1 MKVFRKLVSIVAAA
15 TVLTSSLAFS
25 ISAQA
30 AQVDDSAAVASE
42 PNIQENAGDGVI
54 LHAFNWSYNSIKQ
67 NLPQIAAAGYSTVQT
82 SPVTQPKDFGPWS
95 DVAGQW
101 SKLYQPVSLSVSDNT
116 WLGNKAELT
125 ALCQE
130 ADKYGI
136 KIIVDIVANHM
147 ANYKV
152 SDNQVDANRLSD
164 EVKTYEP
171 EIFNNYSAYFHSERY
186 DASDSSAEMMTR
198 GHVSSCPDLNTG
210 NSFVQNKIY
219 ALLKECID
227 CGVDGFRFDA
237 AKHIETEA
245 DGSVLSQFW
254 ANTLDKAAQ
263 NYKSTY
269 GKDLFAY
276 GEILNG
282 ISGRN
287 VNAYTKRMRVTE
299 NKYSDN
305 ILAGVQNGSTSQSS
319 STNYQL
325 SGSADKAVVWVES
338 HDTYMGESGSAG
350 IRNTQKI
357 TDDKIVKAWAIVAA
371 RKGSAP
377 LFFARPGTAAM
388 GEAATD
394 LTYKNT
400 AVSEINKFHNAFA
413 KVNSEKVGTS
423 GSIVYVARGSEG
435 VVLSNI
441 NGFAASASVS
451 GTGLADGSYV
461 DTITGNA
468 FTVSGGTLSG
478 QIGSTGVAVVYKSTA
493 TPKANASVEPGSFTT
508 DTINVTLSLENAV
521 SGTYALEDSTPAS
534 FTGNTT
540 IRIGSDYQVGETITL
555 NLTATDAAGNTA
567 KYVYSYTKK
576 APTSSGI
583 YVFAKDSLNIKNW
596 SSLKCYVYDETTDK
610 NIIYSNGGWSGTLME
625 HDTKQGYFYIDVPA
639 RCTALNTTTGKMTES
654 DFDLAHSP
662 NTYVIINGVPK
673 NGTQT
678 TQYPSANAVEAQKLK
693 LNGQSHVLDA
703 LSASGWKVTSMTPTF
718 VDVQATDV
726 TKGGQTEPTTEE
738 PTEPT
743 TEEPT
748 EPETKFVQLGV
759 YGDVNE
765 DGIINVTDVTRV
777 QRHLAEQPQ
786 QQLTG
791 VAKLMAD
798 VDKDGVISIKD
809 VSYIQMYIAEYPS
822 GYHHTGEPY
831 GEYRIVDPTAEKFT
845 VTAKSNLFG
854 TKTAKLDND
863 TNTFTVTY
871 FMNSEKSFFS
881 GDWLLTYDK
890 TVLQPLANQAF
901 MPKVGA
907 ATYNTSP
914 ASAQGGGV
922 SGNAAVL
929 TLIPMRTE
937 SGNQVPLVSVTFK
950 VLKAADTEVNLN
962 VKDLTL
968 SKLNPGEGTSRVANE
983 TDVVAN
989 SAVKQPDVAYTL
1001 YTSVYAGSLNE
1012 GYTNASDPKVEYNP
1026 SVVDPTNPTDPTDPT
1041 TPVPTDPAPSHRTI
1055 YFTDNQGWGAAFIH
1069 YWGSSIDPDTEW
1081 PGVPM
1086 TLCDHD
1092 DGFGNP
1098 QYEYSIATDVAGIVF
1113 NSGAGVSDGGHQTVD
1128 ITYDNDTSGW
1138 YPTGETDDEGK
1149 DLVDS
1154 WILEDPD
1161 PIPDPT
1167 TAPDPSDTK
1176 RIEFTDNKGWGSVN
1190 IYIYGPDGELSAWP
1204 GFGMNQKGDNG
1215 YGGIN
1220 YYYDVPTN
1228 AEFVIFSN
1236 GDGSDQT
1243 VNVPFS
1249 TDVTGWYPTEEKDAE
1264 GHWQVESWREDNPD
1278 QPGGTRQILFTDNK
1292 GWGQVYIHYWGSAS
1306 GDTEW
1311 PGTAMT
1317 PAGNNDYNEP
1327 QYSFNIPTDVDGI
1340 VFNNGNGEQTADAY
1354 YESDITG
1361 WYPLDSKND
1370 KGYYEVGNWKDGGGG
1385 TGTDG
1390 FYLVGY
1396 FDGEDYWGLDHP
1408 FVGGKVTVNFSTT
1421 SYVFIRDEAGKAWMT
1436 NGWAGEDAGSA
1447 TLYSTDITGEKS
1459 DKLIAPAGS
1468 VTFTLVNNG
1477 DGTFTLSNGNG
1488 GSVTPVD
1495 PSETRQIQFTN
1506 NDGWE
1511 AVFAYAYNDNGDL
1524 LGSWPGTQMTDMGDN
1539 GYGQHNFSAD
1549 VPTNA
1554 SYIIFNN
1561 GSGVYDGGQQTVDI
1575 PYDNEVTGWYLV
1587 EGTDENG
1594 KRLVGSW
1601 REGNDT
1607 VTVLFTNNKGWG
1619 SVNIHYWGGSSS
1631 SECPGVAMTLS
1642 GTNDYGEQQ
1651 FSATIPADTTGI
1663 VFNDGNGSQTANID
1677 FSGQTGFYLTEQ
1689 SYGKWNVGS
1698 WW

>member
-30 AQVDDSAAVASE
+30 AQIDNSAAVASE

-101 SKLYQPVSLSVSDNT
+101 SKLYQPVSLSVSNNT
-116 WLGNKAELT
+116 WLGNKAELK

-147 ANYKV
+147 ANYKI

-171 EIFNNYSAYFHSERY
+171 EMYNNYSAYFHSERY

-198 GHVSSCPDLNTG
+198 GHVSACPDLNTG

-219 ALLKECID
+219 SLLKECID

-245 DGSVLSQFW
+245 DGNVLSQFW

-263 NYKSTY
+263 NYKSAY

-305 ILAGVQNGSTSQSS
+305 ILAGVQNGNTNQAS

-350 IRNTQKI
+350 ISNTQKV
-357 TDDKIVKAWAIVAA
+357 TDEKIVKAWAIVAA

-377 LFFARPGTAAM
+377 LFFARPGSAAM

-423 GSIVYVARGSEG
+423 GSIVYVARGTEG

-441 NGFAASASVS
+441 NGFATKATVS
-451 GTGLADGSYV
+451 GTGMADGSYV
-461 DTITGNA
+461 DTITGNT

-478 QIGSTGVAVVYKSTA
+478 QIGSTGVAVVYKSA
-493 TPKANASVEPGSFTT
+493 VTPKATASVESGSFAT
-508 DTINVTLSLENAV
+508 DTMTVTLGLENAV
-521 SGTYALEDSTPAS
+521 SGTYALEDSAPAS
-534 FTGNTT
+534 FTGSTT
-540 IRIGSDYQVGETITL
+540 IRIGSDYKVGETVTL
-555 NLTATDAAGNTA
+555 NLTATDAAGNSA

-583 YVFAKDSLNIKNW
+583 YVFVKDTLPVKDW
-596 SSLKCYVYDETTDK
+596 TSLKCYVYDETTDK
-610 NIIYSNGGWSGTLME
+610 NTVYDNGGWSGTLMS
-625 HDTKQGYFYIDVPA
+625 HDTKQGYFYFDVPA
-639 RCTALNTTTGKMTES
+639 RCTARDTVTGKTTES

-673 NGTQT
+673 NSTQT
-678 TQYPSANAVEAQKLK
+678 AQYPTSTATEAQKFK
-693 LNGQSHVLDA
+693 LNGQSHVLNSLPA
-703 LSASGWKVTSMTPTF
+703 GWAVTSMTPT
-718 VDVQATDV
+718 VEDVQAVDV
-726 TKGGQTEPTTEE
+726 TKGDGGQTEET
-738 PTEPT
+738 TEPT

-748 EPETKFVQLGV
+748 EPETKFVQLGIL
-759 YGDVNE
+759 GDANE
-765 DGIINVTDVTRV
+765 DGVININDVTAI
-777 QRHLAEQPQ
+777 QRYLAENTA
-786 QQLTG
+786 QLSAIG
-791 VAKLMAD
+791 KLLAD
-798 VDKDGVISIKD
+798 VDQDERVSIKD
-809 VSYIQMYIAEYPS
+809 VSYIQMYIAEYPN
-822 GYHHTGEPY
+822 GYEHTGEPY
-831 GEYRIVDPTAEKFT
+831 GEYRIVDPSAEKFT
-845 VTAKSNLFG
+845 VTAKSNLFA
-854 TKTAKLDND
+854 TKTAKIDND
-863 TNTFTVTY
+863 TDTFTVTY

-907 ATYNTSP
+907 ATYNLSP
-914 ASAQGGGV
+914 ASAPNGGV

-929 TLIPMRTE
+929 TLIPMRSQ
-937 SGNQVPLVSVTFK
+937 SGNQVPLVSATFK
-950 VLKAADTEVNLN
+950 VLKAADTEVNLT

-968 SKLNPGEGTSRVANE
+968 SKLNPGEGTSKAANE

-989 SAVKQPDVAYTL
+989 SVIGKPDVAYTL
-1001 YTSVYAGSLNE
+1001 YTSVYTGTLNE
-1012 GYTNASDPKVEYNP
+1012 VYTNASDPKVEYNP
-1026 SVVDPTNPTDPTDPT
+1026 TGVQPTNPTDPTNPTIPVPT
-1041 TPVPTDPAPSHRTI
+1041 TPTPSRKTI
-1055 YFTDNQGWGAAFIH
+1055 YFTDNQGWGSVYIH
-1069 YWGSSIDPDTEW
+1069 YWGSSVDPDTEW

-1128 ITYDNDTSGW
+1128 VPFDDSVSGW
-1138 YPTGETDDEGK
+1138 YPTEDTDEEGK
-1149 DLVDS
+1149 NIVDS
-1154 WILEDPD
+1154 WIAEDPD
-1161 PIPDPT
+1161 PVPVPVPT
-1167 TAPDPSDTK
+1167 QGYEPSGTK
-1176 RIEFTDNKGWGSVN
+1176 TIEFTDNKGWGSVN
-1190 IYIYGPDGELSAWP
+1190 IYIYTPDGELTAWP
-1204 GFGMNQKGDNG
+1204 GFGMNKKGDNG
-1215 YGGIN
+1215 YGGTN
-1220 YYYDVPTN
+1220 YYYEVPANT
-1228 AEFVIFSN
+1228 EFIIFSN
-1236 GDGSDQT
+1236 GDGTEQT
-1243 VNVPFS
+1243 VDVPFS
-1249 TDVTGWYPTEEKDAE
+1249 TAVTGWYPTDDKDDA
-1264 GHWQVESWREDNPD
+1264 GHWLVDSWSEDNPD
-1278 QPGGTRQILFTDNK
+1278 QPGGTRQILFSDNK
-1292 GWGQVYIHYWGSAS
+1292 GWGQAYIHYWGSAS

-1311 PGTAMT
+1311 PGAAMT
-1317 PAGNNDYNEP
+1317 PAGTNEFGEQ
-1327 QYSFNIPTDVDGI
+1327 QYSYNIPTDVDGI

-1354 YESDITG
+1354 YESDIAG
-1361 WYPLDSKND
+1361 WYPLDTKDDQGHYNL
-1370 KGYYEVGNWKDGGGG
+1370 GNWKSDGGSS
-1385 TGTDG
+1385 GTDG
-1390 FYLVGY
+1390 FYLVGF
-1396 FDGEDYWGLDHP
+1396 FDGEDYWGTDHP
-1408 FVGGKVTVNFSTT
+1408 FVGGKVTVNFGIT
-1421 SYVFIRDEAGKAWMT
+1421 SYAYIRDEAGNAWMT

-1459 DKLIAPAGS
+1459 DKLIAPAGT

-1477 DGTFTLSNGNG
+1477 DGTFTLSNGSG
-1488 GSVTPVD
+1488 GGVTPVE
-1495 PSETRQIQFTN
+1495 PSQTRQIQFTN

-1511 AVFAYAYNDNGDL
+1511 AVFAYAYNDSGDL

-1539 GYGQHNFSAD
+1539 GYGQHNFCVD

-1554 SYIIFNN
+1554 SFIIFNN
-1561 GSGVYDGGQQTVDI
+1561 GSGVFDGGQQTVDI
-1575 PYDNEVTGWYLV
+1575 PYDNEATGWYLV
-1587 EGTDENG
+1587 EGTDESG
-1594 KRLVGSW
+1594 KRFADSW
-1601 REGNDT
+1601 REGGGNT
-1607 VTVLFTNNKGWG
+1607 KTVLFANNQGWG
-1619 SVNIHYWGGSSS
+1619 TVYIHYWGGSSS
-1631 SECPGVAMTLS
+1631 TDWPGVAMTPA

-1651 FSATIPADTTGI
+1651 YEISIPADTTGI
-1663 VFNDGNGSQTANID
+1663 VFHDNYGTQTIDITYNGE
-1677 FSGQTGFYLTEQ
+1677 TGFYPTEQ
-1689 SYGKWNVGS
+1689 VEGKWNVGS
-1698 WW
+1698 W